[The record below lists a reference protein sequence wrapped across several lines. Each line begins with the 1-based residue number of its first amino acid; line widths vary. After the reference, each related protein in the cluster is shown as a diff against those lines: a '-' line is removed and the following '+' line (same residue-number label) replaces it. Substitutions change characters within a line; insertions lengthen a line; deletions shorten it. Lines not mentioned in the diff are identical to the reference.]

1 MTTNVTV
8 AISPTYRMVIEE
20 RNYTIQKRHIIDP
33 TKAPGYKPIEPAPPL
48 REDWRDVAFF
58 PLNSAGFNSAM
69 QYVIVRSVPDDVT
82 TLTGLVAAYIAEAA
96 RLSTLISAAFQ
107 TESGAIGANG

>member
-1 MTTNVTV
+1 MTTVTV
-8 AISPTYRMVIEE
+8 SPTYRLCVEE
-20 RNYTIQKRHIIDP
+20 RNYTIQKRHVIDP
-33 TKAPGYKPIEPAPPL
+33 SKAPGYKPVDPPPPL

-82 TLTGLVAAYIAEAA
+82 TLTGLVAAYIVEAA

-107 TESGAIGANG
+107 TDTGAREATG